1 MKEETTTHPSFGII
15 EFTRVNGI
23 NNFFGSDLEQD
34 HYIQLTISE
43 GEKVS
48 DLSSER
54 FYPNKRILKARMTAT
69 QFSELITSLNIGSG
83 VPCTLEIVNDKII
96 EKLPKQENRK
106 EFVHRKF
113 KDRLKEFSSNLIS
126 YQKEAKDIVKKKTL
140 SKDDQNILINN
151 LDYLIAEINS
161 NMPFFAECF
170 QEVMDEMVIEAK
182 TEIEASILH
191 KINQAGL
198 STLYE
203 QQNKLLNSGE
213 K

>member
-1 MKEETTTHPSFGII
+1 MEREETTHPSFGII
-15 EFTRVNGI
+15 EFSRVNGI
-23 NNFFGSDLEQD
+23 SNFFGSDLQQD
-34 HYIQLTISE
+34 HYITLRISE

-54 FYPNKRILKARMTAT
+54 FYPRKRILQARMTAT

-83 VPCTLEIVNDKII
+83 VPCTLEIANGQIV
-96 EKLPKQENRK
+96 EKLPEQENRK

-113 KDRLKEFSSNLIS
+113 KDRLKEFSNNLIS

-140 SKDDQNILINN
+140 SKDDQNNLINN
-151 LDYLIAEINS
+151 LDYLITEINS
-161 NMPFFAECF
+161 NIPFFAQCF
-170 QEVMDEMVIEAK
+170 QEVMDEMVVEAK

-191 KINQAGL
+191 KINQVGL

-203 QQNKLLNSGE
+203 HQNKLLNSSE